1 MAQFLI
7 TVTRDGQFFAGGKRY
22 KKGESFIVESNE
34 DLSRGHATNAVHLW
48 SRQTGNQITGSISDS
63 LFEVK
68 KL

>member
-22 KKGESFIVESNE
+22 KKGESFIVESNQ

-48 SRQTGNQITGSISDS
+48 SEQTGNRIEGGISDS
-63 LFEVK
+63 MFEVT